1 MRTLPFISLAFALL
15 TGQANASEP
24 PHLVKQ
30 GSATQVI
37 LNDHPFLM
45 LGGELGNSTASDPAY
60 LNAQWGKLDSIGLNT
75 LFMPVEWD
83 QIEPQKGH
91 FDFSVIDADIA
102 QAKAHHVH
110 LVLLW
115 FGAWK
120 NSMSTYAPAWVKH
133 DWKTYSRARDEKDVA
148 QDILSPF
155 DADTLKADSAAFSA
169 LLAHLKATDAD
180 HTVMMMQVENEIGM
194 LSCARDH
201 SAAANAAW
209 NGPVAPELITYLKA
223 HKADL
228 RPELTQLWAAH
239 GYRETGSWSD
249 VFGSDPAGQEVF
261 QAWYFARYAD
271 AVTRAGKAAYNLP
284 MYVNVALNRPGKA
297 PGDYPS
303 AGPLP
308 HLFDVWKAGAP
319 AIDIIGIDHYFP
331 DFIAW
336 ARQFKRSDNPFLTP
350 ESNQAGFAQAPGN
363 AWYAFGQLDAMSFS
377 PFSIE
382 NLPENDPII
391 ATYAALKELTP
402 LILQSQGKDLM
413 RGFRAPVAYDGT
425 VDETP
430 QVFDLGGVRFSANMV
445 YPWVAKDKQ
454 NIAEHGGMI
463 IETGKNEF
471 IVAGTGITLRFS
483 DPEGKDQ
490 IGMEQVVEGHF
501 ENGEFVEGR
510 WLNGDEIHQGRQL
523 QIPAGQTW
531 VLRLRLYRYQ

>member
-1 MRTLPFISLAFALL
+1 MRPWLIISLAVAVMAGPVL
-15 TGQANASEP
+15 ASEP
-24 PHLVKQ
+24 PHLAMQ
-30 GSATQVI
+30 GSATQLVVD
-37 LNDHPFLM
+37 DHPFLM

-60 LNAQWGKLDSIGLNT
+60 MDRQWSKLDAIGLNT

-83 QIEPQKGH
+83 QIEPEKGR

-102 QAKAHHVH
+102 QARAHKTH

-155 DADTLKADSAAFSA
+155 DPDTLKADRDAFAA
-169 LLAHLKATDAD
+169 LMTHLKATDLG

-194 LSCARDH
+194 LPCARDH

-209 NGPVAPELITYLKA
+209 NGPVAPELIAYMKTHEA
-223 HKADL
+223 SL
-228 RPELTQLWAAH
+228 RPELTQLWTTH

-271 AVTRAGKAAYNLP
+271 AIARAGKAAYDLP

-308 HLFDVWKAGAP
+308 HLFDVWKAGGP

-331 DFIAW
+331 DFIKW
-336 ARQFKRSDNPFLTP
+336 ADQFKRSDNPFLTP
-350 ESNQAGFAQAPGN
+350 ESNQAGFIQAPGN

-382 NLPENDPII
+382 NLPNDDPII
-391 ATYAALKELTP
+391 ATYAALRNLTP

-430 QVFDLGGVRFSANMV
+430 QVFELGGVRFSANMV

-454 NIAEHGGMI
+454 IAAQHGGMI
-463 IETGKNEF
+463 IQTGKNEF

-483 DPEGKDQ
+483 DPNGKDQ
-490 IGMEQVVEGHF
+490 IGIEQVVEGRF
-501 ENGEFVEGR
+501 EIRKFVEGR

-523 QIPAGQTW
+523 QIPPDQTW
-531 VLRLRLYRYQ
+531 ILRLRLYRYR